1 MTNNPPIIADVFH
14 RAGLIEKWGCGTN
27 RVIAICKKHDALPPL
42 FEERQGFMIVT
53 FRTQLVAGGPA
64 GAAKGQAVPVSGQP
78 ESQPELQ
85 PESRPESLDRR
96 VLALLQPQDLG
107 KAEISVHLGQKEVSG
122 QLNKVI
128 RVLMGQGLI
137 EYTLPD
143 KPNSRLQKYRLT
155 PEGEKALTERGGED
169 GK

>member
-1 MTNNPPIIADVFH
+1 MTLDRRQPS
-14 RAGLIEKWGCGTN
+14 
-27 RVIAICKKHDALPPL
+27 ALLSTTPQRSESYARSASTSPS
-42 FEERQGFMIVT
+42 
-53 FRTQLVAGGPA
+53 
-64 GAAKGQAVPVSGQP
+64 PVRSFLPGQP
-78 ESQPELQ
+78 ESQ
-85 PESRPESLDRR
+85 PESLDRR

-128 RVLMGQGLI
+128 RVLMGQERI

-155 PEGEKALTERGGED
+155 ENAHQTLRKQEGGA
-169 GK
+169 